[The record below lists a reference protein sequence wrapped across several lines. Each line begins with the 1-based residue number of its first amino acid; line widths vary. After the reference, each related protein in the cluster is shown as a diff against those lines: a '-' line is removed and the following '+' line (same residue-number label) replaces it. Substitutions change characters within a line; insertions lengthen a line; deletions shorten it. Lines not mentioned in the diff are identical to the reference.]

1 MEKIKV
7 ENLSFAYPDAK
18 SYALKNINLEI
29 SAGEFVSV
37 CGKSGS
43 GKSTLLRLLKP
54 SLAPNGEL
62 TGEISLDGKS
72 VSCLSMREEAEKI
85 GFVFQ
90 NPENQIVTDKV
101 WHELAFGLES
111 LSYSKEEIRL
121 RVSEM
126 ASFFGL
132 SDAFYSDVASLSG
145 GQKQIL
151 SLASVMALSPEV
163 LILDEPTSRLDPIA
177 AQKFLETVH
186 KINRELGVTVIIS
199 EHNLSEVFPRSSRVI
214 VMEDGEIISD
224 STPRET
230 GKRLDE
236 LGSDMFA
243 ALPTP
248 MRAYFSK
255 ENDLPCPVTVREGRS
270 WLLEMP
276 KCEKTEVK
284 KEEKRDGES
293 ALEVSEC
300 FFRYEKNSRDV
311 LSGLNLNLKE
321 GELYVI
327 VGGNGA
333 GKTTALSVIA
343 GIKKAYRGKVKIA
356 NEKRLSYLPQDPQT
370 LFVRNTVEL
379 DLMEILKDE
388 KDFTEEEKLEKVSSM
403 MEFFGIAHLK
413 ERHPYDLS
421 GGEQEKAALA
431 KVLLTSPDILLLD
444 EPTKGLDAHFKEE
457 FGELLGK
464 LLARGIAILMVSH
477 DIEFAAR
484 YATRCGMFFGG
495 EIVSEG
501 SPREFFKGK
510 SFYTTEAGRM
520 SRGIVEDAILCEDI
534 ISAVGGKEKERK
546 EPIKKQKDLFP
557 AKKEEETAEKEKKV
571 NFKSIIVSCIFFFL
585 LIPLTVI
592 AGTVLLD
599 SRKYYFI
606 SLAVIIETL
615 VPFFVMFESRR
626 PYAKEVVIIAVMCAI
641 AVVGRVAFEMLPQFK
656 PVAALVI
663 ISGIMLGGE
672 AGFLVGATSAFVSN
686 FFFGQTPFTPW
697 QMLAFG
703 LIGFLSG
710 FIYRKGMPEK
720 RTGLCIFGFLATVI
734 IYGGILN
741 PVSVILGQP
750 DVTVGMIVTAY
761 VTGFAFD
768 VVHAV
773 ATAVFLYFIAKP
785 MGEKLSRI
793 KKKYGI
799 GK

>member
-1 MEKIKV
+1 MEKIKIKDL
-7 ENLSFAYPDAK
+7 NFAYPDAE
-18 SYALKNINLEI
+18 SYALRNINLEI
-29 SAGEFVSV
+29 SSGEFISV

-43 GKSTLLRLLKP
+43 GKSTLLRILKP

-62 TGEISLDGKS
+62 SGEISLDGKN
-72 VSCLSMREEAEKI
+72 VSSLSLRDEAEKI

-111 LSYSKEEIRL
+111 LSYGRDEIRL

-132 SDAFYSDVASLSG
+132 SDAFYNDVATLSG

-177 AQKFLETVH
+177 AEKFLETVH

-199 EHNLSEVFPRSSRVI
+199 EHNLSEVFSLSDRVI
-214 VMEDGEIISD
+214 VMDDGEIISD
-224 STPRET
+224 LAPRET
-230 GKRLDE
+230 GARLSE
-236 LGSDMFA
+236 LESDMFA
-243 ALPTP
+243 ALPVP

-255 ENDLPCPVTVREGRS
+255 ENDRPCPVTVREGRS

-276 KCEKTEVK
+276 KCEKIEIES
-284 KEEKRDGES
+284 EEKSDEKCV
-293 ALEVSEC
+293 LTVSEC
-300 FFRYEKNSRDV
+300 FFRYEKNSRDI
-311 LSGLNLNLKE
+311 LSGINLNLKE
-321 GELYVI
+321 RELYVI

-343 GIKKAYRGKVKIA
+343 GIKKHYRGKVKIA
-356 NEKRLSYLPQDPQT
+356 DGKKLSYLPQDPQT

-379 DLMEILKDE
+379 DLMDILKDD
-388 KDFTEEEKLEKVSSM
+388 KSLSEEEKREKVFEV
-403 MEFFGIAHLK
+403 MEFFGISRLK
-413 ERHPYDLS
+413 DRHPYDLS

-431 KVLLTSPDILLLD
+431 KVLLTSPDIILLD

-457 FGELLGK
+457 FGELLRK

-477 DIEFAAR
+477 DIEFAVR

-534 ISAVGGKEKERK
+534 ISAVGGKAKERK
-546 EPIKKQKDLFP
+546 EKPKKEADFISLK
-557 AKKEEETAEKEKKV
+557 KKEEPTEKKKL
-571 NFKSIIVSCIFFFL
+571 NLKSIIVSCIFFLL
-585 LIPLTVI
+585 LIPLTIV
-592 AGTVLLD
+592 AGMLLLD

-626 PYAKEVVIIAVMCAI
+626 PAAKEVVIIAVMCAI

-656 PVAALVI
+656 PVAAIVI

-710 FIYRKGMPEK
+710 VIYRKGMPEK
-720 RTGLCIFGFLATVI
+720 KLWLCVFGFVSVVI

-750 DVTVGMIVTAY
+750 DVTAGMILTAY
-761 VTGFAFD
+761 ATGFAFD
-768 VVHAV
+768 IVHAS
-773 ATAVFLYFIAKP
+773 ATAIFLYFIARP

-793 KKKYGI
+793 KKKYGM